1 LRHDQSHESYNP
13 NVRQLLHVGYKV
25 AAEMGD
31 EFLGAL
37 EKHEEIIGQNVTEN
51 IFERHIRP
59 VFLD

>member
-1 LRHDQSHESYNP
+1 
-13 NVRQLLHVGYKV
+13 V

-37 EKHEEIIGQNVTEN
+37 QKYEETIAENVTEN

-59 VFLD
+59 IFMD